1 MKRRDFL
8 KQVAVGGAMSVGAVH
23 ANAAPFGSSPTAP
36 LLPADRNKVVFIS
49 DIHLNADA
57 GVSWI
62 LNHLP
67 DLADFLMEINARAD
81 VSELVIIGDLLDDWV
96 RPYEEVPESFEQI
109 ITASHNAEVIG
120 ALQAICQNPSIQ
132 VTYLTGNHDLLSFEA
147 DNKALIASTFPNMNI
162 ISESPGLGAYA
173 RDSVIWAEHG
183 HRYTLF
189 NAPDIW
195 SRPGGYL
202 PLGYFVSRLAATQSV
217 AEGKLYTTPDV
228 LADWITKTTDALN
241 QNPLLRKDYPVDPH
255 DEGTVDDALIL
266 AIFNGIALASGAR
279 PWEKIVMSGKDQF
292 SKDPRVEQV
301 AIIYNKILSQWPIR
315 QNIVNNDLALW
326 NEVGYMARTADMLLE
341 MPKRLKDLYP
351 FAPRI
356 VLFGHTHKAVF
367 ELHHGSQDSV
377 YINTGTWIDS
387 KPMTWAE
394 IEIQDQGDQRSYSAA
409 LWYRG
414 ESTPRQSA
422 TIQVEIQSAG

>member
-23 ANAAPFGSSPTAP
+23 ANAAPLWTSPSS
-36 LLPADRNKVVFIS
+36 LLSAADRNKIVFIS
-49 DIHLNADA
+49 DIHLNADP

-67 DLADFLMEINARAD
+67 DLADFLKTLDARTD
-81 VSELVIIGDLLDDWV
+81 VSELIIIGDLFDDWV
-96 RPYEEVPESFEQI
+96 RPYEEAPETFEQI
-109 ITASHNAEVIG
+109 ITAPHNAEVIG
-120 ALQAICQNPSIQ
+120 ALQAICKNPSVQ

-147 DNKALIASTFPNMNI
+147 ENKALISSTFPEMTI
-162 ISESPGLGAYA
+162 ISESPGLGAYS

-202 PLGYFVSRLAATQSV
+202 PLGYFVTRLAATQSV

-228 LADWITKTTDALN
+228 LTEWITATTDSLN
-241 QNPLLRKDYPVDPH
+241 QKPLLGKDYPVDPH
-255 DEGTVDDALIL
+255 DQGTLDDALIFT
-266 AIFNGIALASGAR
+266 IFNGIALAAGAR
-279 PWEKIVMSGKDQF
+279 PWDKIVMSGKDQF
-292 SKDPRVEQV
+292 SRDPRVEQIAV
-301 AIIYNKILSQWPIR
+301 IYKKILSEWPAR
-315 QNIVNNDLALW
+315 QNIVNNNLALW

-341 MPKRLKDLYP
+341 MPRRLQDLYP
-351 FAPRI
+351 FTPRI
-356 VLFGHTHKAVF
+356 VLFGHTHKPVF
-367 ELHHGSQDSV
+367 EFHHGRQDSI

-394 IEIQDQGDQRSYSAA
+394 IDIQARGDHRSYSAA
-409 LWYRG
+409 LWYYG
-414 ESTPRQSA
+414 ESAPRQSA
-422 TIQVEIQSAG
+422 TVQVAIPGEG